1 MVFKIESRKKVKN
14 QVNRQKFPETMF
26 KAKIITRG
34 ASRKWPFRTAFCLF
48 QFCDFFLPKK
58 WFFSKTQKKA
68 IFSLFPFILHV
79 NFFWKNKF
87 FSIREK
93 KILRP
98 LYRSLHVLSFYNFL
112 FFWKKFW
119 WIFFL
124 VKIFLQESAP
134 KIFWKKN
141 NQNFFQK
148 NNWIFF

>member
-14 QVNRQKFPETMF
+14 RVNRQKFPETMF

-87 FSIREK
+87 FSNQKI

-112 FFWKKFW
+112 FFWKKFCSK
-119 WIFFL
+119 FFFIY
-124 VKIFLQESAP
+124 KILQNSSL
-134 KIFWKKN
+134 KFFWNKR
-141 NQNFFQK
+141 
-148 NNWIFF
+148 